1 MYGRQVTD
9 TLTNITTPGR
19 RKYDLHPYGK
29 AGSGVMVLVTY
40 VDSTTK
46 ERYILLSRKYAN
58 HTNKSKGLADQFI
71 LSGGYMKPHPLEG
84 GEVNIEKITDDD
96 KDRAEE
102 AILLNQDGYNQAST
116 YGNSHLLKQLSS
128 EPTYDIDLEHTAI
141 REFKEET
148 GLEWDIKNGYPVH
161 LSTRS
166 AYGVT
171 NDKRLYTIVAA
182 FLLDY
187 KELEHAPFTK
197 AGSDIGE
204 VIWVKL
210 SDIIKNPKISPQ
222 KYGSK
227 ISRYSIN
234 LNETTYYIQDANGA
248 EIEAYAS
255 TLGII
260 L

>member
-1 MYGRQVTD
+1 
-9 TLTNITTPGR
+9 
-19 RKYDLHPYGK
+19 
-29 AGSGVMVLVTY
+29 
-40 VDSTTK
+40 
-46 ERYILLSRKYAN
+46 
-58 HTNKSKGLADQFI
+58 
-71 LSGGYMKPHPLEG
+71 MK
-84 GEVNIEKITDDD
+84 
-96 KDRAEE
+96 
-102 AILLNQDGYNQAST
+102 
-116 YGNSHLLKQLSS
+116 
-128 EPTYDIDLEHTAI
+128 
-141 REFKEET
+141 
-148 GLEWDIKNGYPVH
+148 
-161 LSTRS
+161 
-166 AYGVT
+166 
-171 NDKRLYTIVAA
+171 
-182 FLLDY
+182 
-187 KELEHAPFTK
+187 HAPFTK